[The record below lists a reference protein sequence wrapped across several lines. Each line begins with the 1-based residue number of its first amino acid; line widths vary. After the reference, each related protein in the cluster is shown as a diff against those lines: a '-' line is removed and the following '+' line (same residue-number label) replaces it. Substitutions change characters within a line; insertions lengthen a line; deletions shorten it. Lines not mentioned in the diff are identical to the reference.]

1 MCEKRGKDSI
11 QSFCISTQAGFL
23 GTDKSKFTEVF
34 TQRSFTHLRV
44 MFQEYKRVSIDSWSL
59 LLLLL
64 LLFVVMMVIM
74 IMMMMMMMMMI
85 LEAVRMNFPM
95 PD

>member
-1 MCEKRGKDSI
+1 
-11 QSFCISTQAGFL
+11 
-23 GTDKSKFTEVF
+23 
-34 TQRSFTHLRV
+34 

-59 LLLLL
+59 LLS

-74 IMMMMMMMMMI
+74 IMMMMMMMI